1 METKEK
7 QTGAHNAFDYAN
19 YGKDLEKSKPKP
31 PSLSKENLSEIVKS
45 KPDIDQKRDRD
56 NQRVPRYAL
65 KPAGNLIEKTEKSL
79 SSNKRISPAR
89 E

>member
-7 QTGAHNAFDYAN
+7 QTGEHNVFDYAN

-31 PSLSKENLSEIVKS
+31 QSLSKENSTEIVKT
-45 KPDIDQKRDRD
+45 KPDLDQKRDRD
-56 NQRVPRYAL
+56 RVPRYAL
-65 KPAGNLIEKTEKSL
+65 KPAGNLIEKTDKQAPS
-79 SSNKRISPAR
+79 KRVSPAR